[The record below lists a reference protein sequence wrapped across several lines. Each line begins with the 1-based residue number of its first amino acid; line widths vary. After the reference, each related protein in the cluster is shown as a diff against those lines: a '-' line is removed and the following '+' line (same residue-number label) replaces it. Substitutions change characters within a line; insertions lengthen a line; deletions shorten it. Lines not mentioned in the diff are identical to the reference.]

1 MTKKKEL
8 TLQDLLNKMDTMET
22 LCSDMINNFEAIN
35 FKLDHLC
42 GEPHP
47 DNAEFAD
54 IPDTAYVTIKDDDTY
69 VGGKP
74 ATRYNGENIYN
85 RYHCPAYLKEARDI
99 VRKEYGYELLEIH
112 CLQSS
117 TNGEYAQSD
126 TPVPDSNGTKCWCR
140 VVYKDKNGRTVV
152 SRWVFNDSHSSASVC
167 AVACANDCGLSVQYY
182 SDFRS
187 GVFGSVAN

>member
-8 TLQDLLNKMDTMET
+8 TLQDLLNKMDT
-22 LCSDMINNFEAIN
+22 LYSDMINNFEAIDI
-35 FKLDHLC
+35 KLDYLRC
-42 GEPHP
+42 EPQP

-74 ATRYNGENIYN
+74 ATEYNGENIYN

-99 VRKEYGYELLEIH
+99 VREEYGYELLEIH

-117 TNGEYAQSD
+117 TDGEYAKSG

-140 VVYKDKNGRTVV
+140 VVYKDKNGITVV
-152 SRWVFNDSHSSASVC
+152 SRWVFRSSYSSASVC
-167 AVACANDCGLSVQYY
+167 AGYCANFCGYHVQYY
-182 SDFRS
+182 SGFRS